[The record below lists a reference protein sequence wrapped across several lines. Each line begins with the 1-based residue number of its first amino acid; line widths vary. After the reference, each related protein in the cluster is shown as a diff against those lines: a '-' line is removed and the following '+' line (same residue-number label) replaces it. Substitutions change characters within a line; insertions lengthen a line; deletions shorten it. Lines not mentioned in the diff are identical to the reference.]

1 VFADAAPPPVRSAS
15 RPDELDENP
24 LPEDQTMKVP
34 TSIPCILVALLI
46 SSPMPAA
53 AQQASSAPA
62 EAPRYVPGFGDF
74 MLSAQARHAK
84 LWFAGSAL
92 NWELADYLIDELK
105 ESLEDAAKYVPK
117 LKELPVGQMIGSIM
131 DGPIGEM
138 EQAINAKDRTRF
150 NAAYDKLT
158 EACNAC
164 HQAASRPFIVVQR
177 PLTSPYPNQSFAPLK
192 K

>member
-1 VFADAAPPPVRSAS
+1 MKAPNSISVIAAAVVIS
-15 RPDELDENP
+15 
-24 LPEDQTMKVP
+24 
-34 TSIPCILVALLI
+34 LI
-46 SSPMPAA
+46 APAA
-53 AQQASSAPA
+53 SQQAPSVPA
-62 EAPRYVPGFGDF
+62 EAPRFVPGFGDF
-74 MLSAQARHAK
+74 MLGVQTRHAK

-92 NWELADYLIDELK
+92 NWDLADYLIHELK
-105 ESLEDAAKYVPK
+105 EGLEDAAKYVPQ
-117 LKELPVGQMIGSIM
+117 LKEVPVGQMIGATM

-138 EQAINAKDRTRF
+138 EKAIQAKDRTRF